1 MFCKGLVFPTPK
13 TVYVARL
20 ITQKANK
27 GTLWR
32 MGLMGAVSEAGGQ
45 QASCCGPPGE
55 K

>member
-1 MFCKGLVFPTPK
+1 MFCKGLMFLTPK

-20 ITQKANK
+20 ITQKANE

-32 MGLMGAVSEAGGQ
+32 MGLTGAVSEASGQ
-45 QASCCGPPGE
+45 QASCCGSPGE